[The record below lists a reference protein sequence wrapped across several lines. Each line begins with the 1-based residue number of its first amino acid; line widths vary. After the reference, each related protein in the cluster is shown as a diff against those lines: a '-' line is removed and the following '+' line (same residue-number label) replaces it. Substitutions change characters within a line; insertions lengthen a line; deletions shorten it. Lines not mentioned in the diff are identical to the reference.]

1 MNSWNMLMH
10 WTDLNQT
17 QQTLAAL
24 CFITKHCISTSIIY
38 FFPLETFL
46 SKCTSRLR
54 CHGWKTISFPD
65 PSHYTALRTVPTNS
79 DSHFHAPLNS
89 ILHSLKRTSRVG
101 CIIGRPLEYEMKS
114 SLWRRD
120 PFHAGK

>member
-1 MNSWNMLMH
+1 MNTWNMLMDRFKSNSTNFGSTVFH
-10 WTDLNQT
+10 HKILYLNT
-17 QQTLAAL
+17 NY
-24 CFITKHCISTSIIY
+24 I
-38 FFPLETFL
+38 FFSSGNFSFKMHEQAQMSWLEN
-46 SKCTSRLR
+46 
-54 CHGWKTISFPD
+54 TISFPD

-89 ILHSLKRTSRVG
+89 ILHCLKRTSRVG
-101 CIIGRPLEYEMKS
+101 CITGRPLEYERKS